1 MPTKDKVTE
10 EMKQQS
16 QYWLNQLYRTITW
29 CHVPSTVLS
38 FIIELYEVLL
48 VSATPMGCRPT
59 DKLVSDIIGYDTLNQ
74 LRTMR
79 NTLSHNLYNVEFVF
93 AYVRPNLITIGENGF
108 NDACHMCGLEGD
120 VWKELMNICSLDEH
134 NIISHID
141 ATPTLLKL
149 HLMSEI
155 TGE

>member
-10 EMKQQS
+10 EMKQKS
-16 QYWLNQLYRTITW
+16 QYWLNQLYSAVTW
-29 CHVPSTVLS
+29 CHIPSTMLS

-48 VSATPMGCRPT
+48 VSTTPLGCRPT
-59 DKLVSDIIGYDTLNQ
+59 DKQASNVIGYDVISR

-79 NTLSHNLYNVEFVF
+79 NTLSHNLYSVEYVF
-93 AYVRPNLITIGENGF
+93 AYVRPNLVTIGEQCF
-108 NDACHMCGLEGD
+108 NNACHMCGLQGD

-134 NIISHID
+134 DIISHVES
-141 ATPTLLKL
+141 TPTLLKL